1 MEEIYKYYVT
11 ENGFSYAL
19 KREANIILRNMDK
32 NSSIFLN
39 KKQEFDNILT
49 ICKAIDNI
57 SPESD
62 EELKY
67 IFNTLNKL
75 YNVGLLSPLTLQDDE
90 FSEIVNVDGLKENL
104 RYHFIKKTKDNDI
117 INTNAYKAIIRKVYN
132 HNSCKEIN
140 RGSSEFSYNPCIYI
154 NKGGVITGDYI
165 SSCKIR
171 KNIIDT
177 KCFTI
182 QSIINIPCSMIYDEG
197 KGIITVDHREP
208 KLKVLEDFYDVFFR
222 FNEQIKN
229 KKYNI
234 RKYKKLTNNE

>member
-1 MEEIYKYYVT
+1 MCI
-11 ENGFSYAL
+11 
-19 KREANIILRNMDK
+19 RER
-32 NSSIFLN
+32 
-39 KKQEFDNILT
+39 
-49 ICKAIDNI
+49 
-57 SPESD
+57 
-62 EELKY
+62 
-67 IFNTLNKL
+67 
-75 YNVGLLSPLTLQDDE
+75 
-90 FSEIVNVDGLKENL
+90 
-104 RYHFIKKTKDNDI
+104 
-117 INTNAYKAIIRKVYN
+117 
-132 HNSCKEIN
+132 
-140 RGSSEFSYNPCIYI
+140 
-154 NKGGVITGDYI
+154 VITGDYI

-229 KKYNI
+229 KKYDI